1 MQIRVKLHGLLTTGM
16 DFPDDMVELALPE
29 GTDIAT
35 VVEGFRE
42 RSALFDPRACLAI
55 VAGVKVPLDHVLQD
69 GDQVDLYLPF
79 GGG

>member
-1 MQIRVKLHGLLTTGM
+1 MRIRVKLHGLLTTGM
-16 DFPDDMVELALPE
+16 DFPDDVAELVVPE
-29 GTDIAT
+29 RSDIAA

-69 GDQVDLYLPF
+69 GDQVDLYFPF

>member
-1 MQIRVKLHGLLTTGM
+1 MQVRVKLHGLLTTGM
-16 DFPDDMVELALPE
+16 DFPDDVVELTVPE
-29 GTDIAT
+29 GTDVTA

-42 RSALFDPRACLAI
+42 RSALFDPRALLAI

-69 GDQVDLYLPF
+69 GDQVDLYFPF